1 MMKKVFKVFGVII
14 LLLAVLITGAI
25 LYIKFALPDVGEAPT
40 LTVDATP
47 ERIERGKYL
56 ANSVN
61 VCMDCHST
69 RDWSKFAGPVVPG
82 TFGKGGERF
91 DQSVGFPGTY
101 FSKNITPAG
110 IGNYSDGELYRV
122 ITSGVNK
129 HDKAMFPVMPY
140 PYYGKMDDEDIYSI
154 IAYLRTLT
162 PIENTVTESQS
173 DFPMSIIINTIP
185 ARGTPQK
192 RPDPS
197 DQLAYGQYL
206 VNASG
211 CIECHTQADKGQILP
226 DLAFGGGREFAFPDG
241 AVVRSANITPD
252 AETGLGK
259 WTAEAFV
266 LRFKA
271 YADSSYVAPS
281 VKPGEFNTV
290 MPWMM
295 YAGMTESDLHAVYA
309 YLKTIKPINNAV
321 VKFSASKQPG

>member
-25 LYIKFALPDVGEAPT
+25 IYIKFALPDVGEAPT

-69 RDWSKFAGPVVPG
+69 RDWSKFSGPVVPG
-82 TFGKGGERF
+82 TFGKGGDRF

-122 ITSGVNK
+122 ITTGVNK

-154 IAYLRTLT
+154 IAYLRTLP
-162 PIENTVTESQS
+162 PIENAVPESQS

-185 ARGTPQK
+185 AKGTPQK
-192 RPDPS
+192 RPDPA

-226 DLAFGGGREFAFPDG
+226 DLAFAGGREFAFPDG

-259 WTAEAFV
+259 WSAEAFV
-266 LRFKA
+266 QRFKA
-271 YADSSYVAPS
+271 YADSSYAAPS

-295 YAGMTESDLHAVYA
+295 YAGMTESDLNAVYA
-309 YLKTIKPINNAV
+309 YLKTIKPINNTV
-321 VKFSASKQPG
+321 VKFTASKQPG